1 MTTSNNTFDKDKG
14 FSSSTK
20 PGNNRYYKVSD
31 SPSFTIRSSDELRTK
46 PEYARYAYDLYP
58 LKKDEYDSLKAD
70 IASNG
75 RICTPLSI
83 NKEGVILDGHHRFKI
98 GLEVEIKE
106 FLVMVQEFEDP
117 LDELA
122 FVIKIN
128 VLGRQLNDFQK
139 AELGHELE
147 KIEAERAKKRQIA
160 NLKNGKEVP
169 LASNEANGEG
179 GKTAEKVAKKIGV
192 STATYERAKKI
203 IQEAPEHLKQ
213 KVRCGKLASHMHTN
227 PLCGPKT
234 TKLRT
239 FPNYQKLKTRLKRRQ
254 LLLMLME
261 EKKQQYHCHRLN
273 LLCLEHPRRR
283 RYCPLMPYT
292 ELTNNSKTR
301 QQGM

>member
-20 PGNNRYYKVSD
+20 PGNNKYYKVSD

-122 FVIKIN
+122 FVIRIN

-192 STATYERAKKI
+192 STATYKRAKKI

-213 KVRCGKLASHMHTN
+213 KVKSGKTSITYAYKSVMRTKDHKAENVPKLPEAKNEAEKEAITIDVDGREETAV
-227 PLCGPKT
+227 PLPSSEPVMSGTCI
-234 TKLRT
+234 L
-239 FPNYQKLKTRLKRRQ
+239 Q
-254 LLLMLME
+254 
-261 EKKQQYHCHRLN
+261 EKVLSPHAIHRAHKQ
-273 LLCLEHPRRR
+273 
-283 RYCPLMPYT
+283 
-292 ELTNNSKTR
+292 
-301 QQGM
+301 